1 MSNFP
6 KRPSSQSR
14 NVVRLRIVQDTFKQM
29 MTNSVLELRRSGL
42 KIDAF
47 GLDDSVTAAA
57 TQTTKSS
64 LNKSLSCPIT
74 MLCSGIQLAMKKLH
88 YVTYRGDV
96 FKKVAEAQFIF
107 QYLCSMKTVLHKLMG
122 NEAFKDRLVQHL
134 PHLLPILNEPE
145 SSLMHQLKI
154 DKDLIEGNDGW
165 FWSFTS
171 GSFVQG
177 IIPDSQVKNMHWT
190 VLTSH

>member
-1 MSNFP
+1 MD
-6 KRPSSQSR
+6 
-14 NVVRLRIVQDTFKQM
+14 V
-29 MTNSVLELRRSGL
+29 
-42 KIDAF
+42 F

-57 TQTTKSS
+57 MQTTKSS
-64 LNKSLSCPIT
+64 LNKPLSCPIKI
-74 MLCSGIQLAMKKLH
+74 LGNDIQLAMKKLH

-96 FKKVAEAQFIF
+96 YKKVAEAQFTF
-107 QYLCSMKTVLHKLMG
+107 QYLCSMKTFLHKLMG

-134 PHLLPILNEPE
+134 PRQLPTLSEPE

-154 DKDLIEGNDGW
+154 DKDLIEVNDGW